1 MYTKDTLVS
10 VIIVGENNGDDELL
24 NVYKNVL
31 EGTHKNLDVIVSTFR
46 NADET
51 KDVQAKFA
59 ELKLDTRWVFHEPS
73 SNFIKELTDL
83 AEGEVVFYKT
93 CNNSLWYPRHITV
106 HLDGFNS
113 DKGTKWALSHTEI
126 YAQVEWFLL
135 LIKCS

>member
-73 SNFIKELTDL
+73 SNFLKELTDL
-83 AEGEVVFYKT
+83 TEGEVIFYKS
-93 CNNSLWYPRHITV
+93 CNNVLTM
-106 HLDGFNS
+106 L
-113 DKGTKWALSHTEI
+113 
-126 YAQVEWFLL
+126 
-135 LIKCS
+135 

>member
-51 KDVQAKFA
+51 KDV
-59 ELKLDTRWVFHEPS
+59 L
-73 SNFIKELTDL
+73 SND
-83 AEGEVVFYKT
+83 
-93 CNNSLWYPRHITV
+93 NNRDKCVLSV
-106 HLDGFNS
+106 H
-113 DKGTKWALSHTEI
+113 K
-126 YAQVEWFLL
+126 
-135 LIKCS
+135 

>member
-51 KDVQAKFA
+51 KDIQAKFA
-59 ELKLDTRWVFHEPS
+59 ELKLDTRWVFH
-73 SNFIKELTDL
+73 
-83 AEGEVVFYKT
+83 
-93 CNNSLWYPRHITV
+93 
-106 HLDGFNS
+106 
-113 DKGTKWALSHTEI
+113 
-126 YAQVEWFLL
+126 
-135 LIKCS
+135 